1 MKKLSLKEYKIFCDT
16 FNEKYDY
23 STITDMSLLFLNC
36 VTLKEIPLLKTE
48 NVTNTESMFYGC
60 MNLTEIN
67 LSKVKKTNEMFYN
80 CKKLRK
86 QLSNCNF
93 NVIRNNM
100 KMYDGC
106 VLLEKIKENQEKKLK
121 NKQKKLEIKKENKRK
136 IMEKELT
143 KILKDDLTF

>member
-1 MKKLSLKEYKIFCDT
+1 MSKMFKNCENLKYIK
-16 FNEKYDY
+16 
-23 STITDMSLLFLNC
+23 
-36 VTLKEIPLLKTE
+36 
-48 NVTNTESMFYGC
+48 
-60 MNLTEIN
+60 EIN
-67 LSKVKKTNEMFYN
+67 LSKVKKTNEVFYN

-100 KMYDGC
+100 KMYVGC
-106 VLLEKIKENQEKKLK
+106 VLLEKIKENQE
-121 NKQKKLEIKKENKRK
+121 KKLEIKKENKRK